1 VYLQVTFIVR
11 VRLFIAILLV
21 LAALFKTTTSNDLTE
36 AANFI
41 IYDSGSG
48 GTSAALLKIDPKKS
62 IDGVTAK
69 SMEIIGLESDSGLGG
84 DLIDERIASLLISKF
99 ESINAGVKVTSGKP
113 RNKVLIE
120 AARIKKILNA
130 NDKAMASLEDLVED
144 YGMNSSI
151 SRDDIDALLSDLAP
165 RFIAPIEKLL
175 SKSNLNLDKVSAIL
189 LIGGNSRHQF
199 LLKSLKS
206 AFGSEK
212 LSVTLDPDES
222 IVKGATLYSAK
233 LHPAFRLR
241 PTHFMDITPSGLYV
255 QYRELKDE
263 ATTSDGDMKKVEL
276 FPETSPLQTR
286 KSLTLKKMNNVFVE
300 LFYSRDNRKIASI
313 SVNGFKEAVEK
324 SSVDGKQRHISSKMK
339 IPVLLSSSGHVVL
352 EDPVAVIEYEETISK
367 KVYKTHT
374 KTPTPT
380 PTTPQSTSEPTPNP
394 SETPG
399 TTATTT
405 EKVNPVETSVETQI
419 VEEKVKRT
427 KNIKLPH
434 ELVFEM
440 PPMTLDEIKKCQ
452 SVIEAA
458 REKEFEKNRVANARN
473 DLEKAVYRIQGELT
487 SVDFT
492 TYASNSERSSVKS
505 QLSKIS
511 KFLAE
516 EPNEKVTAETYLNHF
531 DELVKIESLVK
542 FRQKEELERPDAIEK
557 LQQALASANEFVQ
570 TQRAIEKDLRPQSDE
585 DLASLAKKI
594 QEDTKWLQDRMKKQ
608 ASMAKNAD
616 PVVLISDLDL
626 KFEDVSKLVS
636 VLKSKKMPAKPV
648 EKTPVQEEAPIETA
662 NVTATTEN
670 VTETATLTETISPI
684 PTQTP
689 TTTQISGEDLVEERF
704 EL

>member
-1 VYLQVTFIVR
+1 
-11 VRLFIAILLV
+11 
-21 LAALFKTTTSNDLTE
+21 
-36 AANFI
+36 
-41 IYDSGSG
+41 
-48 GTSAALLKIDPKKS
+48 
-62 IDGVTAK
+62 
-69 SMEIIGLESDSGLGG
+69 
-84 DLIDERIASLLISKF
+84 
-99 ESINAGVKVTSGKP
+99 
-113 RNKVLIE
+113 
-120 AARIKKILNA
+120 
-130 NDKAMASLEDLVED
+130 
-144 YGMNSSI
+144 
-151 SRDDIDALLSDLAP
+151 
-165 RFIAPIEKLL
+165 
-175 SKSNLNLDKVSAIL
+175 
-189 LIGGNSRHQF
+189 
-199 LLKSLKS
+199 
-206 AFGSEK
+206 
-212 LSVTLDPDES
+212 
-222 IVKGATLYSAK
+222 
-233 LHPAFRLR
+233 
-241 PTHFMDITPSGLYV
+241 
-255 QYRELKDE
+255 
-263 ATTSDGDMKKVEL
+263 
-276 FPETSPLQTR
+276 
-286 KSLTLKKMNNVFVE
+286 
-300 LFYSRDNRKIASI
+300 
-313 SVNGFKEAVEK
+313 
-324 SSVDGKQRHISSKMK
+324 
-339 IPVLLSSSGHVVL
+339 
-352 EDPVAVIEYEETISK
+352 
-367 KVYKTHT
+367 
-374 KTPTPT
+374 
-380 PTTPQSTSEPTPNP
+380 
-394 SETPG
+394 
-399 TTATTT
+399 
-405 EKVNPVETSVETQI
+405 
-419 VEEKVKRT
+419 
-427 KNIKLPH
+427 
-434 ELVFEM
+434 
-440 PPMTLDEIKKCQ
+440 
-452 SVIEAA
+452 
-458 REKEFEKNRVANARN
+458 VANARN

-662 NVTATTEN
+662 DVTATTEN